1 MSLNIGKETLVGRI
15 VMPDEKVT
23 VEGKEI
29 FNCRYALNDLKKMEP
44 DRLLLIQNSKRK
56 TANIKVKDVIALI
69 ETDNM
74 SISANGVLY
83 RTDFDSVLKT
93 ILSKWFKERV
103 IYKDEMKKAYKAG
116 NKALGEQMHLK
127 QHTMKI
133 LLNSLYGATALGS
146 FRYGNVILSESITL
160 TGQRIIQ
167 ESALFANTDMN
178 KVMKDDDEAT
188 KMRNRIDVWFKGIL
202 KRPYKEEERM
212 NVTGYDDGKGVTIP
226 MSQSLS

>member
-29 FNCRYALNDLKKMEP
+29 FNCRYALNDLKRMEP
-44 DRLLLIQNSKRK
+44 DTTLLVQNANRK
-56 TANIKVKDVIALI
+56 NTRIPVKDVIDLI
-69 ETDNM
+69 KSENLAV
-74 SISANGVLY
+74 SANGVMF

-93 ILSKWFKERV
+93 ILDKWFDERV
-103 IYKDEMKKAYKAG
+103 IYKNEMKKAYKSG
-116 NKALGEQMHLK
+116 NKQLGELMHLK

-167 ESALFANTDMN
+167 ESALFANTHMN
-178 KVMKDDDEAT
+178 KVMKGE
-188 KMRNRIDVWFKGIL
+188 L
-202 KRPYKEEERM
+202 E
-212 NVTGYDDGKGVTIP
+212 
-226 MSQSLS
+226 LC